1 MEKMVVVYGSHGKLF
16 ADPVNGAILK
26 RQGPHGEKEFYGE
39 HGGNNGICDE
49 CRETEIAYAEID
61 YFDFKD
67 ITVPIKW
74 EIVIEN
80 GKALEVGH
88 MDIARVGY
96 TLNNG
101 EYLKPSTIFAWNA
114 FEEKSS

>member
-1 MEKMVVVYGSHGKLF
+1 MEKMVVVYGNHGKLF

-26 RQGPHGEKEFYGE
+26 RQGPDGEKE
-39 HGGNNGICDE
+39 HGGNNGLCDE
-49 CRETEIAYAEID
+49 CRETEIAYPEID
-61 YFDFKD
+61 YFDFND

-80 GKALEVGH
+80 GKALELGH
-88 MDIARVGY
+88 MNIARVGY

-101 EYLKPSTIFAWNA
+101 EYIKPSTLFLWNA
-114 FEEKSS
+114 EGSE